1 MSCYHDRVKWIRPQR
16 ETGDRQFP
24 VREFWILFGAALVLK
39 LVFLATVRHS
49 PFVAGLTN
57 DEWHHWHEAL
67 EILSNGIIRPDV
79 FYFAPLYPYFLAGLF
94 ALTGPNLTVVLVLN
108 AVFGAMTVALSYA
121 LAVVMSGRRR
131 SGLISALFVV
141 LFAPFYLYE
150 VLVLKTTMA
159 TTLAVAALL
168 SLMCARK
175 REGAALWVLSGLS
188 FGALAL
194 LRGNALI
201 VLPILA
207 AELVFEHLDGRL
219 ESRRLFL
226 WLACVGL
233 AIAPATLHNL
243 VAGSDLVPTTFQGGT
258 QFWIGNHSGATGM
271 YVPLRPGR
279 GLPAQEKYDAVSLA
293 EEFAGHELPPS
304 RVNSFWLRRGLSFV
318 VKEPLN
324 WVRLM
329 GRKTR
334 LSLSNTEIGD
344 VVHIDVFEEE
354 ASYLKAAFLPFGVLA
369 GLALGGVWLR
379 REQWRNDLPVWVM
392 TAGSLFSIILFF
404 VFGRYRVPVAPLLAV
419 VAGVG
424 LDCIPVFLK
433 ERRRTDLFVGGIL
446 AATVFGLASI
456 PVTEDSPLIS
466 FNTLGGLYLRQDKA
480 DEALACFERVVKAS
494 PNDPV
499 FRANLALALER
510 LGRVC
515 DAAEHR
521 REIERRWWDDV
532 VQSRDTVS
540 MIQYLFNAELL
551 REDSRNCPNTVD
563 QSTLR
568 DRMRRVA
575 RELHGRRQRGLFEPG
590 PEAERLISRSL
601 LEESSSAN
609 FKPFP
614 KTGG

>member
-1 MSCYHDRVKWIRPQR
+1 M
-16 ETGDRQFP
+16 
-24 VREFWILFGAALVLK
+24 
-39 LVFLATVRHS
+39 
-49 PFVAGLTN
+49 
-57 DEWHHWHEAL
+57 
-67 EILSNGIIRPDV
+67 
-79 FYFAPLYPYFLAGLF
+79 
-94 ALTGPNLTVVLVLN
+94 
-108 AVFGAMTVALSYA
+108 
-121 LAVVMSGRRR
+121 
-131 SGLISALFVV
+131 
-141 LFAPFYLYE
+141 
-150 VLVLKTTMA
+150 
-159 TTLAVAALL
+159 
-168 SLMCARK
+168 
-175 REGAALWVLSGLS
+175 
-188 FGALAL
+188 
-194 LRGNALI
+194 
-201 VLPILA
+201 
-207 AELVFEHLDGRL
+207 
-219 ESRRLFL
+219 
-226 WLACVGL
+226 
-233 AIAPATLHNL
+233 
-243 VAGSDLVPTTFQGGT
+243 
-258 QFWIGNHSGATGM
+258 
-271 YVPLRPGR
+271 
-279 GLPAQEKYDAVSLA
+279 
-293 EEFAGHELPPS
+293 
-304 RVNSFWLRRGLSFV
+304 
-318 VKEPLN
+318 
-324 WVRLM
+324 
-329 GRKTR
+329 
-334 LSLSNTEIGD
+334 SLSNTEIGD

-433 ERRRTDLFVGGIL
+433 ERRRTDLLVGGIL